1 MSDCTYR
8 DMPVKFDNSFAK
20 LPERFYVRQSPVPVA
35 DPALVR
41 VNYPLADFLGIDP
54 AWLESETGIH
64 VVAGNQVPDGADP
77 IATVYA
83 GHQFGSWNPRL
94 GDGRAI
100 LLGEVIAE
108 DGGRYDI
115 QLKGSGLT
123 PFSRGGDGRAPLGP
137 ILREYIV
144 SEAMAA
150 LGIPTSRTL
159 AAVTTGESVYREQ
172 KLAGGVLARVARSH
186 IRIGTLQYFTS
197 VNDLDGLKLL
207 VDHVIARH
215 YPDQLGAESP
225 ALSLLE
231 QVIRSQASLVAR
243 WQGVGFIH
251 GVMNTDN
258 MLLSGETIDYGPCAF
273 MDGYDSAA
281 VYSSIDHGGRYS
293 FRNQPAIAHWNLACL
308 AQTLM
313 PLLAPDE
320 EQASDIAQ
328 QALDC
333 FPALFMQEYLATL
346 RAKLGFATSRQDDDA
361 LIQDFLDLLES
372 NRCDF
377 TLAFRRLSELAAGT
391 ATIQPLFDFPE
402 SFAGWLTR
410 WQERCAQETIDELER
425 QAQMMAT
432 NPALIPRNHLVEA
445 AISQAYDNDF
455 TLFHQLTDRLSKPF
469 DYASEDEFLATPPRP
484 EQIVQQTFCGT

>member
-1 MSDCTYR
+1 M
-8 DMPVKFDNSFAK
+8 KFDNSFAR
-20 LPERFYVRQSPVPVA
+20 LPDRFYVRQAPVPVA
-35 DPALVR
+35 NPGLVR
-41 VNYPLADFLGIDP
+41 VNQSLARFLGIDP
-54 AWLESETGIH
+54 AWLESETGVH
-64 VVAGNQVPDGADP
+64 VIAGNKVPDGADP

-100 LLGEVIAE
+100 LLGEVIGE
-108 DGGRYDI
+108 DGERYDI

-159 AAVTTGESVYREQ
+159 AAVTTGEFVYREQ
-172 KLAGGVLARVARSH
+172 KLDGGVLARVARSH
-186 IRIGTLQYFTS
+186 IRIGTLQFFAS
-197 VNDLDGLKLL
+197 VNDTDGLKLL

-215 YPDQLGAESP
+215 YPDQVESDSP

-231 QVIRSQASLVAR
+231 QVIRSQASLIAR

-273 MDGYDSAA
+273 MDRYDSAA

-293 FRNQPAIAHWNLACL
+293 YRNQPTIAHWNLACL

-313 PLLAPDE
+313 PLF
-320 EQASDIAQ
+320 ASDENSASEIAQ
-328 QALDC
+328 QTLDT
-333 FPALFMQEYLATL
+333 FPDLFMQEYVTTL
-346 RAKLGFATSRQDDDA
+346 RAKLGLATSQEDDEK
-361 LIQDFLDLLES
+361 LVQDFLDLLER

-377 TLAFRRLSELAAGT
+377 TLAFRRLAELAGGS

-402 SFAGWLTR
+402 SFTAWLAR
-410 WQERCAQETIDELER
+410 WRERCAQEPISDAER
-425 QAQMMAT
+425 HDQMMGI

-445 AISQAYDNDF
+445 AISEAYENDF
-455 TLFHQLTDRLSKPF
+455 SLFHQLTDRLSKPF
-469 DYASEDEFLATPPRP
+469 DYTPADEYLATPPRP
-484 EQIVQQTFCGT
+484 DQIVQQTFCGT